1 MKTRLLVTM
10 TLAFT
15 AIALSPFLGEGL
27 EGETGAFVF
36 WDLRVPRAL
45 LGCLVGAVLGL
56 TGAVYQTL
64 FSNPLAIP
72 STVGT
77 TAGAS
82 LGVLIVLVLLP
93 GADLMGASAIT
104 VAAFIGALVV
114 TLLIAGVAA
123 TGRARV
129 NDILLVGIGITL
141 ASGALYTG
149 LQFQADMD
157 ATFQAVRWSLGS
169 LSTVGYQELV
179 ALTPFA
185 LITVVV
191 LLTQLRA
198 LDAISGGEERAFSQ
212 GVNVVRVRT
221 VCLGM
226 GALGVGA
233 CVAVCGPIAFV
244 GLLVP
249 HLVRKAL
256 GARRRILLPMSALTG
271 AAFLCLCDGIAR
283 WALPDRNLPVGV
295 ITAALGAPLL
305 VALVF
310 KKKG

>member
-1 MKTRLLVTM
+1 MNQRLLLTM
-10 TLAFT
+10 MLAF
-15 AIALSPFLGEGL
+15 AGIAVAPFLGEPL

-45 LGCLVGAVLGL
+45 LGCMVGAVLGL

-82 LGVLIVLVLLP
+82 LGVLVVLVLLP
-93 GADLMGASAIT
+93 GLDLMGGSTLT
-104 VAAFIGALVV
+104 VAAFLGALVV

-141 ASGALYTG
+141 ASGALTTG

-169 LSTVGYQELV
+169 LAKVGYQDLV
-179 ALTPFA
+179 SLTPFA
-185 LITVVV
+185 VITIVV
-191 LLTQLRA
+191 LLTQMRGLE
-198 LDAISGGEERAFSQ
+198 AITGGEERAYSQ

-221 VCLGM
+221 LCLGI

-233 CVAVCGPIAFV
+233 CVAFCGPIAFV

-256 GARRRILLPMSALTG
+256 GARRRILLPMSALVG
-271 AAFLCLCDGIAR
+271 AAFLCLCDGLAR

-305 VALVF
+305 IALVF
-310 KKKG
+310 RKKT

>member
-1 MKTRLLVTM
+1 MSPRLLAVVVLSLGAIGLAPVLGD
-10 TLAFT
+10 TL
-15 AIALSPFLGEGL
+15 
-27 EGETGAFVF
+27 TGDTGDFVF
-36 WDLRVPRAL
+36 WELRVPRAL
-45 LGCLVGAVLGL
+45 LGCMVGAVLGL
-56 TGAVYQTL
+56 TGAVYQTV

-82 LGVLIVLVLLP
+82 LGVLVVLVLFP
-93 GADLMGASAIT
+93 GAELFGMSAMP
-104 VAAFIGALVV
+104 VAAFLGALLV

-123 TGRARV
+123 SGRARV

-141 ASGALYTG
+141 ASSALYTG

-169 LSTVGYQELV
+169 LAKIGYEDVVGL
-179 ALTPFA
+179 APFA
-185 LITVVV
+185 VITVAV
-191 LLTQLRA
+191 LMTQIRA
-198 LDAISGGEERAFSQ
+198 LEAMTGGEERAFSQ
-212 GVNVVRVRT
+212 GVDVVRVRT
-221 VCLGM
+221 LCLGI

-233 CVAVCGPIAFV
+233 SVAVCGPIAFV

-249 HLVRKAL
+249 HLVRKLL
-256 GARRRILLPMSALTG
+256 GARRRVLLPMSALTG
-271 AAFLCLCDGIAR
+271 AAFLALCDGLAR

-310 KKKG
+310 KRKS